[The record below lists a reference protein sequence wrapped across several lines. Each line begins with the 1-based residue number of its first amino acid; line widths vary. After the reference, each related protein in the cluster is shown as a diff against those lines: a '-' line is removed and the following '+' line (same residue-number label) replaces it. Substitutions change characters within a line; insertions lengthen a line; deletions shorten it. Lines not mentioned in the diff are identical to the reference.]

1 MSTLVLTLV
10 EDLVQQSYFIW
21 SMWSKGIE
29 HISEILNELSCFDWH
44 LDKLWELCL
53 FVYHFDCISS
63 LILVPIQ
70 WKLWPYFFYQIN
82 FFISTRHWMMKLIGD
97 FTTVTEMLKFRLLVW
112 ELNKHPGRVFC
123 SLVNKYAQTLQH
135 YNYWSSNK
143 VIQGNWHSLL
153 LFISVW
159 LKACIEGS
167 MLRTCLSHKE
177 ISFI

>member
-1 MSTLVLTLV
+1 MLWLTPGQTLRVMFICLSLWLHLISYSSTNSVKTV
-10 EDLVQQSYFIW
+10 AI
-21 SMWSKGIE
+21 
-29 HISEILNELSCFDWH
+29 
-44 LDKLWELCL
+44 
-53 FVYHFDCISS
+53 
-63 LILVPIQ
+63 
-70 WKLWPYFFYQIN
+70 FFYQIN

-123 SLVNKYAQTLQH
+123 SLVSKYAQTLQH

-167 MLRTCLSHKE
+167 TLRTCLSHKE

>member
-1 MSTLVLTLV
+1 MNYHALTDTWTNSESYVYLFITLTASHLLFQYQFS
-10 EDLVQQSYFIW
+10 ENC
-21 SMWSKGIE
+21 G
-29 HISEILNELSCFDWH
+29 HI
-44 LDKLWELCL
+44 
-53 FVYHFDCISS
+53 
-63 LILVPIQ
+63 
-70 WKLWPYFFYQIN
+70 FYQIN

-123 SLVNKYAQTLQH
+123 SLVSKYAQTLQH